1 MQILDEIEK
10 SSNSVRERHGC
21 VTAYLAF
28 MVIVNAITSLV
39 YIFLGEVIVES
50 SRVPISSFTFAVL
63 MIVSLSNIAFA
74 LSLLKWKK
82 WGFYGSIVSSI
93 IGLLINTNLELPLE
107 QTVLGL
113 LGVGILFAILQIK
126 QNGKSAWE
134 HME

>member
-1 MQILDEIEK
+1 MVFV
-10 SSNSVRERHGC
+10 NS
-21 VTAYLAF
+21 L
-28 MVIVNAITSLV
+28 TSLV

-50 SRVPISSFTFAVL
+50 SRVPISSFTFVAL

-74 LSLLKWKK
+74 LSLFKWKK

-113 LGVGILFAILQIK
+113 LGVGILFAVLQIK
-126 QNGKSAWE
+126 QNGKSTWDN
-134 HME
+134 MEQS